1 LPSSPER
8 PPAESRGAD
17 WAAILDEF
25 EEQLAR
31 VDILTAE
38 LSEAGLTLP
47 LSDLAELGTGAGPIP
62 ASMRARA
69 LSVLEAQREAM
80 RRLERL
86 RTDLSRHIGATRA
99 ASQRPDVAVYLD
111 RTA

>member
-1 LPSSPER
+1 MPSSPDR
-8 PPAESRGAD
+8 RGAD

-31 VDILTAE
+31 VDLLTAE
-38 LSEAGLTLP
+38 LEEAGIPLP
-47 LSDLAELGTGAGPIP
+47 LSDLAELAAGSGPIP
-62 ASMRARA
+62 EGMRDRA

-86 RTDLSRHIGATRA
+86 RTDLARHIGLTRA
-99 ASQRPDVAVYLD
+99 ASTRPDIAVYLD
-111 RTA
+111 LTA

>member
-1 LPSSPER
+1 MPSSPD
-8 PPAESRGAD
+8 PSSTAD

-38 LSEAGLTLP
+38 LSDAGILLP
-47 LSDLAELGTGAGPIP
+47 LSDLAELAADPGPLP
-62 ASMRARA
+62 AAMRERA

-80 RRLERL
+80 GRLERL
-86 RTDLSRHIGATRA
+86 RTDLAKHIGVTRA
-99 ASQRPDVAVYLD
+99 VDTRPDVAVYLD
-111 RTA
+111 RSA

>member
-1 LPSSPER
+1 LPSSPDPTE
-8 PPAESRGAD
+8 AGAD

-31 VDILTAE
+31 VDLLTSE
-38 LSEAGLTLP
+38 LAEAGIVLP
-47 LSDLAELGTGAGPIP
+47 LSDLAELTADVGGIP
-62 ASMRARA
+62 ESMRARA
-69 LSVLEAQREAM
+69 MSVLAAQREAM
-80 RRLERL
+80 TRLERL
-86 RTDLSRHIGATRA
+86 RTDLSQHLTVTRA

>member
-1 LPSSPER
+1 MPSSPD
-8 PPAESRGAD
+8 SR
-17 WAAILDEF
+17 AAWSEILDEF

-31 VDILTAE
+31 VDILTSE
-38 LSEAGLTLP
+38 LADAGIVLP
-47 LSDLAELGTGAGPIP
+47 LSDLAQLGVDLGPIP
-62 ASMRARA
+62 ESMRARA

-80 RRLERL
+80 GRLERL
-86 RTDLSRHIGATRA
+86 RTDLSQHLTVTRA